1 LAGKEA
7 VLLTGDLNL
16 RSDHP
21 AYTALTHVMQDAATT
36 SETPATG
43 PTMTFNGFGKDI
55 EPGNK
60 IDFIFVSRGL
70 RSRSHAVI
78 GDLYLGHYPSDHF
91 PVVSTLR
98 F

>member
-1 LAGKEA
+1 
-7 VLLTGDLNL
+7 
-16 RSDHP
+16 
-21 AYTALTHVMQDAATT
+21 
-36 SETPATG
+36 
-43 PTMTFNGFGKDI
+43 MTFNGFGKDI

-78 GDLYLGHYPSDHF
+78 GDLYQGHYPSDHF